1 MTSLTYRLYIDGTWQ
16 DSEGDAVLTVLNP
29 ATEEVIG
36 AVPDATA
43 GDVNRAVAAARR
55 AFDEGPWP
63 SFSPRERA
71 AVMLRMADAMQRRA
85 RGAAGQRQRVRPRR
99 RRLGPR
105 PGACLRDRQ
114 AHQGRDGLRQ
124 RRRGRVEPAHRLWRL
139 QAERPRLERGEYG
152 LDELLLSKSIIWSA
166 R

>member
-1 MTSLTYRLYIDGTWQ
+1 MTSLTYRLYIEGTWQ

-71 AVMLRMADAMQRRA
+71 AVMLRMADAYEIAKRIRA
-85 RGAAGQRQRVRPRR
+85 GMVYVNGGGAGSSPHTAFGGYKQSG
-99 RRLGPR
+99 LG
-105 PGACLRDRQ
+105 
-114 AHQGRDGLRQ
+114 
-124 RRRGRVEPAHRLWRL
+124 
-139 QAERPRLERGEYG
+139 LERGEYG
-152 LDELLLSKSIIWSA
+152 LDEFLLSKSIIWSA